1 MENVLVNFRLPASRL
16 ELVRQRAAR
25 RRLTVSAYI
34 RTCVENDLAR
44 DKGAD
49 RMDDAWERNLP
60 AAVRDL
66 VGLAEGAA
74 VDEREERQSY
84 HDYLAEKYA

>member
-1 MENVLVNFRLPASRL
+1 MENVLVNFRLPENRL

-34 RTCVENDLAR
+34 RTCVEEDLAR
-44 DKGAD
+44 GKGAE
-49 RMDDAWERNLP
+49 RPENGWEQDLP
-60 AAVRDL
+60 AAVRGL
-66 VGLAEGAA
+66 IGLAGGAA
-74 VDEREERQSY
+74 VDDREVRESY

>member
-1 MENVLVNFRLPASRL
+1 MENVLVNFRLPESRL

-34 RTCVENDLAR
+34 RTCVEEDLAR
-44 DKGAD
+44 DNGME
-49 RMDDAWERNLP
+49 RSENGWEQDLP
-60 AAVRDL
+60 AAVRNL
-66 VGLAEGAA
+66 IGIAEGAV
-74 VDEREERQSY
+74 VDDREVRESY

>member
-1 MENVLVNFRLPASRL
+1 MENVLVNFRLPVSRL

-44 DKGAD
+44 DKGTD
-49 RMDDAWERNLP
+49 RMDDAWERDLP
-60 AAVRDL
+60 SAVRDL
-66 VGLAEGAA
+66 IGLAEGGVA
-74 VDEREERQSY
+74 DDREERQSY

>member
-1 MENVLVNFRLPASRL
+1 MENVLVNFRLPVSRL

-60 AAVRDL
+60 AAVRGL
-66 VGLAEGAA
+66 IGLA
-74 VDEREERQSY
+74 
-84 HDYLAEKYA
+84 